1 MEIDPTRLNA
11 LVIHCQLS
19 LIIYNTYFHIPK
31 WKHYL
36 KEVHVY
42 IYEPA
47 ERKMVQ
53 LIIIVDKL
61 CKQLDPDQA

>member
-47 ERKMVQ
+47 ERKMVL
-53 LIIIVDKL
+53 LI
-61 CKQLDPDQA
+61 